1 MKKFL
6 SVSLK
11 FQWKTVLVI
20 FALIAVQTYFQME
33 IIDLFGAALTGVKQ
47 QNADLLFKSGLN
59 MVGYTILSMISLYAV
74 SLLSTRVASNAAYKI
89 REKIFHIL
97 MNLPDEEVAQFKI
110 SGLTTRST
118 RGMSSEQGFLVIIL
132 EQLILIPVTFIAV
145 VYEIALID
153 TSYAIFFL
161 ALIAILSMIIILRM
175 KKIVEIFFRAKKTY
189 GMLNQ
194 LFLSKISD
202 IADKIPYNKKEYEA
216 EFEKACENSYDKNVK
231 YISSQYYLGPL
242 LMWGLYFIVLI
253 TLAMVNSGYTIGFE
267 TDSVFDS
274 FIILMYI
281 AYFIGTL
288 GPIPA
293 LIDRWPR
300 AYATSVRLEEV
311 LTIEDKII
319 KSKNTDAN
327 PKAIEIVEEDI
338 AWEDKGIW
346 AERSDIL
353 DKFTDILKEDKI
365 KITISMILLMIS
377 TLCMVYAPKV
387 AGKTADLLLSNSNTF
402 NDPTVYTNLAI
413 LILLYSGG
421 YLLTIPT
428 KKIMGTI
435 GEKVAYNLRMQ
446 LFDKIDAIG
455 SQYIKENSK
464 GLIFSRLNNDVMN
477 IREFV
482 SSRFSDIYAQMLSI
496 ILVIVLMLM
505 TDFRLSLV
513 YIAILPIYAIAF
525 YLCDYKSRDYYD
537 GHQKHLG
544 RLMSNFER
552 GLSNRD
558 SFHEKGFKNINQ
570 TVIDYYTKSKNV
582 TNAMVPI
589 TTFLTN
595 ISNITVYMAGIYFL
609 SVNEIQLGTLL
620 AVIMYGQLL
629 AKPIKKISTS
639 IASIETAFSSIKRI
653 FAIID
658 YQKDDSE

>member
-11 FQWKTVLVI
+11 FQWKTILVI

-59 MVGYTILSMISLYAV
+59 MVGYTILSMIALYAV

-97 MNLPDEEVAQFKI
+97 MNLPDEEIAQFKI

-161 ALIAILSMIIILRM
+161 VMIAIISMIIILRM

-202 IADKIPYNKKEYEA
+202 IADKIPYNKQEYEA

-288 GPIPA
+288 TPIPA

-346 AERSDIL
+346 AERNDIL

-365 KITISMILLMIS
+365 KIIISMILLTVS
-377 TLCMVYAPKV
+377 TLCIVYAPKV

-455 SQYIKENSK
+455 SGYIKENSK

-482 SSRFSDIYAQMLSI
+482 SSRFSDIYAQILSM

-629 AKPIKKISTS
+629 TKPIKKISTS
-639 IASIETAFSSIKRI
+639 IASIETSFSSIKRI

-658 YQKDDSE
+658 YENDE

>member
-365 KITISMILLMIS
+365 KITISMILLTIS